1 MRTELNYFD
10 CADPTREADS
20 RLITKEIPLLN
31 PKSSLICSQQL
42 ATDLPIF
49 SLMSPIHTHTP
60 HFLIIRFNI
69 ILLATIRSLRPYQF
83 FEISDQNFVRISQP
97 IRLLLVPPIPPL
109 HYYYYY
115 YYYYYYHHH
124 HHCCCCCC
132 CCHRRLCSSKVI
144 FPNPPQTSSF
154 AR

>member
-31 PKSSLICSQQL
+31 PKSSLICSQEL

-49 SLMSPIHTHTP
+49 SLMNPIHTHTP

-97 IRLLLVPPIPPL
+97 IRLLHVPPIPLL
-109 HYYYYY
+109 HY
-115 YYYYYYHHH
+115 HH

-132 CCHRRLCSSKVI
+132 RRRRRLCSSKVI

-154 AR
+154 A